1 MKNINEITIPV
12 YFQMPKCGSTF
23 VRHTLWKIAD
33 IYGKSFLNGN
43 ESVKRFNY
51 HIKDPDSDLPI
62 AQFGAVLKEG
72 KTMPTFKNC
81 HVRRLSF
88 NKKNMDL
95 ISENFHVVYI
105 FFTTFGIVSDHYNI
119 ILKYFQDEDLYKI
132 ISSRD
137 PFQFEIS
144 LYDYIRSEKSKHEPT
159 HKIIKEKTFEDYT
172 MYSDHFGDSLLIR
185 AFAGVGQ
192 DRQITDED
200 YELTERI
207 IQKFHKI
214 DVSTQSLKLQ
224 MSKIL
229 EICYGIDSEK
239 IECFP
244 PVKSNKGVE
253 HRIKTIDD
261 LPDYVRTKFLE
272 RKHYDYLL
280 YNNNFKKGE

>member
-1 MKNINEITIPV
+1 MKNINKITIPV

-23 VRHTLWKIAD
+23 ARRTFWQIAD
-33 IYGKSFLNGN
+33 IYGKRYTNGN
-43 ESVKRFNY
+43 ESDIYFNY
-51 HIKDPDSDLPI
+51 HIKDPDSDLQI
-62 AQFGAVLKEG
+62 ATFGAVLKEG
-72 KTMPTFKNC
+72 KTMPTFKNSDI
-81 HVRRLSF
+81 RKF
-88 NKKNMDL
+88 PFDKKNMNLL
-95 ISENFHVVYI
+95 IENFHVVYMFI
-105 FFTTFGIVSDHYNI
+105 TTHGIVSDYYNR
-119 ILKYFQDEDLYKI
+119 ILKYFEDKDLYKI

-137 PFQFEIS
+137 PFQYEVS

-185 AFAGVGQ
+185 AFAGVGK
-192 DRQITDED
+192 DKQITDED
-200 YELTERI
+200 YELTIPI

-229 EICYGIDSEK
+229 EICYGVDSK
-239 IECFP
+239 IIECFP
-244 PVKSNKGVE
+244 PAKANRGVN

-261 LPDYVRTKFLE
+261 LPDHVRTKFLE